1 MNLDFYRKG
10 NANMKVFISWSGAK
24 SKKVALI
31 FRDWLPTVIQALE
44 PFVSSEDIEKGAR
57 WNTDIAQELKESSFG
72 LICVTKDN
80 LSAPWLNFEAG
91 ALSKSID
98 NSYVAPLLFD
108 VKPSELKGS
117 PISQFQ
123 ATSVNTEDIKRLIE
137 TLNAA
142 TGNCLTTTRL
152 NKAFELCYPDL
163 EKSLN
168 ELRATFVEEDGDGL
182 NETSNQNF
190 DPNILEELLETVRN
204 TQRLVGNTDSKL
216 YSNIEE
222 VQKRIDEI
230 IVQMDR
236 QHEFEV
242 HRVSRK
248 FRPLYIQELIYGG
261 YSNNENNGIF
271 PYNILIVL
279 SVYKDDFPW
288 LYDAGNDLTRTICS
302 NTSKKFKMDTVIKF
316 RKLLEFTCEHPLM
329 REQLKSKKDYMLLR
343 DASMVIMKEIDRYI
357 SGDALEE

>member
-1 MNLDFYRKG
+1 MYFNTYDKG
-10 NANMKVFISWSGAK
+10 KEDMKVFISWSGAR

-80 LSAPWLNFEAG
+80 LTAPWLNFEAG

-123 ATSVNTEDIKRLIE
+123 ATSFNVEDVKRLVE

-142 TGNCLTTTRL
+142 AGNCLSSARL
-152 NKAFELCYPDL
+152 DKAFELCYPDL

-168 ELRATFVEEDGDGL
+168 ELRSTTIEEEGNVASEMAVPNL
-182 NETSNQNF
+182 

-204 TQRLVGNTDSKL
+204 TQRLLGNTDSKL
-216 YSNIEE
+216 YGNIEE
-222 VQKRIDEI
+222 VQKKTDEI
-230 IVQMDR
+230 IARIER
-236 QHEFEV
+236 QYERDV
-242 HRVSRK
+242 HRNHR
-248 FRPLYIQELIYGG
+248 RMNPMYIREFIYGG
-261 YSNNENNGIF
+261 YSDKEYVSIF
-271 PYNILIVL
+271 PYNISIAL
-279 SVYKDDFPW
+279 SYYKDDYPW
-288 LYDAGNDLTRTICS
+288 LYEAGNEMVKKLSSGVAEKAKRDAV
-302 NTSKKFKMDTVIKF
+302 NKFKTVFEIT
-316 RKLLEFTCEHPLM
+316 LGHPMM
-329 REQLKSKKDYMLLR
+329 REMFRNRKESMGMVEELYVSIMRGIERYFDECKK
-343 DASMVIMKEIDRYI
+343 E
-357 SGDALEE
+357 

>member
-1 MNLDFYRKG
+1 MNLYNGRNGKKC
-10 NANMKVFISWSGAK
+10 MKVFISWSGAK

-123 ATSVNTEDIKRLIE
+123 ATSFNEEDVKRLVE

-142 TGNCLTTTRL
+142 TGNCLSSSRL

-168 ELRATFVEEDGDGL
+168 ELRSVSAGEDESGENDAL
-182 NETSNQNF
+182 NQNF

-222 VQKRIDEI
+222 VQRRTDEI
-230 IVQMDR
+230 IAKIER
-236 QHEFEV
+236 QQEFDV
-242 HRVSRK
+242 HRTSRR
-248 FRPLYIQELIYGG
+248 FNPMYIQELVYGG
-261 YSNNENNGIF
+261 YSNEESDSIF
-271 PYNILIVL
+271 PYKILIAL
-279 SVYKDDFPW
+279 SIYKEDFPW
-288 LYDAGNDLTRTICS
+288 LYDAGYELTRIISS
-302 NTSKKFKMDTVIKF
+302 NVSKKAKSEALVKF
-316 RKLLEFTCEHPLM
+316 RNIFDFTCGHPLM
-329 REQLKSKKDYMLLR
+329 RELFRSKKDYMALR
-343 DASMVIMKEIDRYI
+343 DMSMIILKELDRFI
-357 SGDALEE
+357 QGNALDE